1 MLYFR
6 VITKADEELVH
17 IYYSALNFQNVMTA
31 TRKTALH
38 VASDRLNQVS
48 TSIFLYSETNV
59 MHFLFNLLRIIG
71 LCMFQALPVH
81 PQEVQHK

>member
-6 VITKADEELVH
+6 VITKADEELVY

-31 TRKTALH
+31 TRKTAVH

-48 TSIFLYSETNV
+48 KSIFLYSETNM
-59 MHFLFNLLRIIG
+59 MHFLFNVLRIVD
-71 LCMFQALPVH
+71 LCMFRTLPDH
-81 PQEVQHK
+81 PQEAQHK